1 MRVILYVRASTDDQL
16 LTLEAQRTKLQ
27 GYASVYDLDVVEVIE
42 DAGESA
48 KTLNR
53 PGLQRA
59 MAMMRSGAADGLAVA
74 KLDRL
79 TRSIADWQVLIAE
92 FFGESGGKALFS
104 VADSIDTRT
113 AAGRMVLNILLSV
126 AQWEREAIAERT
138 KEALSTKMRRG
149 ERVGSVRYGFD
160 VGADGKT
167 LVANAQE
174 QAAIALMLQLRRE
187 GMTLRGVA
195 EELNSLSIPTK
206 EGGPWAFGSV
216 ARILR
221 RVEGLR
227 AA

>member
-1 MRVILYVRASTDDQL
+1 MRVILYVRASTEDQL
-16 LTLEAQRTKLQ
+16 LTLEAQRTKLL
-27 GYASVYDLDVVEVIE
+27 GYASVYDLEVVEVIE

-48 KTLNR
+48 KSLNR

-59 MAMMRSGAADGLAVA
+59 LAMMRSGAADGLAVA

-138 KEALSTKMRRG
+138 KEALSTKIKRG
-149 ERVGSVRYGFD
+149 ERVGAVRYGYD
-160 VGADGKT
+160 LGADGKS
-167 LVANAQE
+167 LVPNASE
-174 QAAIALMLQLRRE
+174 QAAIALMRKWRRE
-187 GMTLRGVA
+187 GVTLRGIA
-195 EELNSLSIPTK
+195 AELNSMGVPTK
-206 EGGPWAFGSV
+206 EGGAWAFGSV

-221 RVEGLR
+221 RVEGR
-227 AA
+227 KAA